1 MKDGKG
7 RDTDNPLVTREVLE
21 IQEDDVK
28 IDGEAP
34 KKPKKKKKSTGRE
47 VPDNFKPHVFTSD
60 QDMEQARINGAKGGR
75 ASVESKRRR
84 KNMAETL
91 EILLNLPLNPGPSRP
106 VEESECMSDAEG
118 HNPTAGEMM
127 AIAQIRR
134 AIKGD
139 TRAFEAVLAVLG
151 DMNKT
156 TVSPLEGLADALKA
170 YTEPKKKAEDD
181 NGDSTTD
188 E

>member
-1 MKDGKG
+1 MKDGKDG
-7 RDTDNPLVTREVLE
+7 GTDDPRTTRATTE
-21 IQEDDVK
+21 ICGDDVK
-28 IDGEAP
+28 IDGNAP
-34 KKPKKKKKSTGRE
+34 KKPKRKKKSTGRE
-47 VPDNFKPHVFTSD
+47 VPDSLKSHVFTSD

-75 ASVESKRRR
+75 AAAENKRRR

-91 EILLNLPLNPGPSRP
+91 EILLNMPLHPGPSRP
-106 VEESECMSDAEG
+106 VEESECMSEAED

-170 YTEPKKKAEDD
+170 YTEPKKAEDND
-181 NGDSTTD
+181 GDSTPD